1 LTVATLVG
9 LVPAL
14 SLNVGFMISVFCVT
28 PKVALFGLL
37 CSDIIHLVFQG
48 PWQEKTTKKPVAD
61 TEKGLQS
68 SADAYSK
75 AQEHVVGV
83 KMQSGDEA
91 YRQRAI
97 QWCDG
102 ALAMK
107 DPMLSAALQASEEMA
122 KHMEDKCAATH
133 QARNDSSGGN
143 DSCECLARIDRYRTA
158 AAKIR
163 GLPQLDDDQKVR
175 EFQKHQECAA
185 FFDDLL
191 DTAFLPNSFVA
202 ASSREKPRLEK
213 VTHSGCQQICCW
225 HLGSPDSTTENA

>member
-1 LTVATLVG
+1 MATLVG

-28 PKVALFGLL
+28 PKIALFGLL
-37 CSDIIHLVFQG
+37 VSDIIHLVFQG
-48 PWQEKTTKKPVAD
+48 PWQEKTTKEPVAD
-61 TEKGLQS
+61 AEKGLQS
-68 SADAYSK
+68 SVDAYSK
-75 AQEHVVGV
+75 SQEHVVGV
-83 KMQSGDEA
+83 KMQSDDEA

-107 DPMLSAALQASEEMA
+107 DPMLSAALQASEGMA

-133 QARNDSSGGN
+133 QARNDSSGGK
-143 DSCECLARIDRYRTA
+143 DSCECLARIDRYRTG

-175 EFQKHQECAA
+175 EFQKHQDCAA
-185 FFDDLL
+185 FFDPLL
-191 DTAFLPNSFVA
+191 NTAFLPNSLA
-202 ASSREKPRLEK
+202 ASLSREKPRLEK
-213 VTHSGCQQICCW
+213 ANHSGCQQICCW
-225 HLGSPDSTTENA
+225 HLGSPDSTNENA